1 MTHRLLS
8 AAAVAAGLALSSSAW
23 GHALSVDKDA
33 PAGGWHFVQI
43 GIPHG
48 CGGSPTT
55 GVRINI
61 PDDIFMVRPELKP
74 GWEMSMKMRKMDPPI
89 TSEGVTYT
97 ESVDEII
104 WRGGVVGDLEF
115 DRFNLLA
122 LMPRKANTKIYF
134 RTIQECEEGENRWVD
149 IPEEGRSWGSYK
161 YPAPFVETGDAVARA
176 KVPNQIQDG
185 EEQSAD
191 AR

>member
-1 MTHRLLS
+1 M
-8 AAAVAAGLALSSSAW
+8 
-23 GHALSVDKDA
+23 VDKA
-33 PAGGWHFVQI
+33 I
-43 GIPHG
+43 R
-48 CGGSPTT
+48 S
-55 GVRINI
+55 R
-61 PDDIFMVRPELKP
+61 L
-74 GWEMSMKMRKMDPPI
+74 SMRKMEPPI
-89 TSEGVTYT
+89 TSEGVTYS

-104 WRGGVVGDLEF
+104 WRGGIVGILEF

-134 RTIQECEEGENRWVD
+134 RTIQECEKGENKWVE

-161 YPAPFVETGDAVARA
+161 YPAPFVETGDTVAPA

-185 EEQSAD
+185 EDQSAQ

>member
-1 MTHRLLS
+1 MTSKLLT
-8 AAAVAAGLALSSSAW
+8 AGTFALGLALSSQAW
-23 GHALSVDKDA
+23 SHALSVDKDA

-74 GWEMSMKMRKMDPPI
+74 GWEMTMNMRKMNPPI
-89 TSEGVTYT
+89 TSEGVTYS

-134 RTIQECEEGENRWVD
+134 RTIQECEDGENKWVE

-161 YPAPFVETGDAVARA
+161 YPAPFVETGDLVLRA

-185 EEQSAD
+185 EDQSAS